1 MSQLVKLAED
11 RWQVDGVEFVS
22 SYSNESALECF
33 SLRKPPDLVD
43 QLAELCN
50 SHHGETIV
58 ELGIAAGGSTAFIA
72 LMTQPHKLVACE
84 LAPTPVAALAELI
97 RRRNLG
103 DIVRP
108 HYGIDQAN
116 KDALKRV
123 LDDELGNESIE
134 LVIDDASHNYEAT
147 LASFEVIFPRLKEGG
162 LFIIEDWAVDHW
174 RRKVIV
180 AAIQH
185 KPAKGGD
192 TARQRFEATRAE
204 QSPRPS
210 PAPLHRLAA
219 ELIQVARHR
228 SDVVSNVSVDRHWV
242 TVSRGTAA
250 LDSNNFRL
258 SDHHETDWTWALP

>member
-1 MSQLVKLAED
+1 MSQLVQLAEN
-11 RWQVDGVEFVS
+11 RWQVDGVEFVY

-72 LMTQPHKLVACE
+72 LMTQPRKLVACE
-84 LAPTPVAALAELI
+84 LAPTPVAALAALI
-97 RRRNLG
+97 QRRNLG

-108 HYGIDQAN
+108 HYGIDQAD
-116 KDALKRV
+116 KDALAKV

-134 LVIDDASHNYEAT
+134 LVIDDASHIYEAT

-162 LFIIEDWAVDHW
+162 LFIIEDWAADHW
-174 RRKVIV
+174 SHKAIV

-185 KPAKGGD
+185 ELAKGGD
-192 TARQRFEATRAE
+192 TAQRLEAKLAE
-204 QSPRPS
+204 LSARPP

-219 ELIQVARHR
+219 ELIQVARDR
-228 SDVVSNVSVDRHWV
+228 RDVVSNVSVDRHWI
-242 TVSRGTAA
+242 TVSRGPAA
-250 LDSNNFRL
+250 LHSHNFRL